1 MGRGRWSR
9 WGRDSCEGWSLD
21 IGDTL
26 RGQVVKNADGSW
38 RASVTSVDMGRH
50 ETREQ
55 AKEAVEQYIRRSM
68 QMILEDW
75 AHYTAAEEARERH

>member
-26 RGQVVKNADGSW
+26 RGQAVKNADGTW
-38 RASVTSVDMGRH
+38 RASVTSVDMGQH

-55 AKEAVEQYIRRSM
+55 AKEAVEQYIRRCM
-68 QMILEDW
+68 AMILEDW
-75 AHYTAAEEARERH
+75 TIYSAAQEERPRR